1 MPSLTFLVDQESSRL
16 DRFLTERLEGRSR
29 AEIQRWIEQG
39 AVLVNGG
46 DCRAGRR
53 VLPGDR
59 VEIVLP
65 DPQPSGLAAEAIPLT
80 ILYEDSDLIAVDKPA
95 GLVVHP
101 AAGHGGGTLVNA
113 ILYHSP
119 DIQGVG
125 GVQRPG
131 IVHRLDKDTS
141 GIILVA
147 KNDAAHRHLQAQFKA
162 RTVAKTYL
170 AVIHGHIEPTRG
182 RIDAPIGR
190 DPRHRQRMAVVPLA
204 SGREAVTDYETQV
217 NWGPA
222 SLIAAFPRTG
232 RTHQIRVHF
241 AALGHP
247 LVGDT
252 TYGPRRD
259 PFHLGRHFLHAHRL
273 QFQRPSDGVSLDLRS
288 PLPPDLQALIDR
300 LNRQFIRP
308 DVASDSQAN
317 RAT

>member
-1 MPSLTFLVDQESSRL
+1 MAMLTLLADQEGSRL
-16 DRFLTERLEGRSR
+16 DRFLVERLEGRSR

-39 AVLVNGG
+39 VVLVNGG
-46 DCRAGRR
+46 GCRASRR

-59 VEIVLP
+59 IEVMLP
-65 DPQPSGLAAEAIPLT
+65 EQRPSGLTAEAIALV
-80 ILYEDSDLIAVDKPA
+80 ILYEDADLIAVDKPA

-101 AAGHGGGTLVNA
+101 AAGHEGGTLVNA
-113 ILYHSP
+113 ILHHSP

-147 KNDAAHRHLQAQFKA
+147 KNDAAHRYLQAQFKA

-170 AVIHGHIEPTRG
+170 ALVHGRLIPSQG

-204 SGREAVTDYETQV
+204 VGREAVTDYETQV
-217 NWGPA
+217 DWGLA
-222 SLIAAFPRTG
+222 SLMAAYPRTG
-232 RTHQIRVHF
+232 RTHQVRVHF
-241 AALGHP
+241 ASLGHP

-273 QFQRPSDGVSLDLRS
+273 LFQRPSDGAPLDLLS
-288 PLPPDLQALIDR
+288 PLPPDLQALVDR
-300 LNRQFIRP
+300 LNRQYTRP
-308 DVASDSQAN
+308 DLPDHG
-317 RAT
+317 

>member
-1 MPSLTFLVDQESSRL
+1 MATLTLLADQESSRL
-16 DRFLTERLEGRSR
+16 DRFLVERLAGRSR
-29 AEIQRWIEQG
+29 AEIQRWIGQG
-39 AVLVNGG
+39 AVLVNGS
-46 DCRAGRR
+46 DCRASRR

-59 VEIVLP
+59 IEVTPPE
-65 DPQPSGLAAEAIPLT
+65 QEPSGLAAEAIPLV
-80 ILYEDSDLIAVDKPA
+80 ILYEDADLIAVDKPA

-101 AAGHGGGTLVNA
+101 AAGHEGGTLVNA
-113 ILYHSP
+113 ILHHSP

-125 GVQRPG
+125 GVLRPG

-162 RTVAKTYL
+162 RTVTKTYL
-170 AVIHGHIEPTRG
+170 TLVHGRLNPPQG

-204 SGREAVTDYETQV
+204 GGREAVTDFETQID
-217 NWGPA
+217 WGVA
-222 SLIAAFPRTG
+222 SLIAAHPRTG

-241 AALGHP
+241 ASLGHP

-273 QFQRPSDGVSLDLRS
+273 QFLRPSDNAPLDLLS
-288 PLPPDLQALIDR
+288 ALPPELQALVDR
-300 LNRQFIRP
+300 LNRQHTRP
-308 DVASDSQAN
+308 DMTGDS
-317 RAT
+317 